1 MNYKFKTKPYKH
13 QLTALEKSWNKEN
26 FAYFMEMGTGKT
38 KVLIDNLAML
48 YDKGKIDGALIIA
61 PKGVVKT
68 WYEQELPTH
77 LPNHIENVTVLW
89 QPNIT
94 KTQREKLESLFE
106 IETAFHILIMNVES
120 LSTDKGVKFASKF
133 INSHKTLM
141 AIDESTTIKTP
152 TAKRTK
158 NIIDIGKLAK
168 YRRIM
173 TGSPITKNPLD
184 LYTQCE
190 FLDPWLLDFSS
201 YYAFRNRY
209 AEMKTM
215 HIHGRSIQVV
225 DKFQNLGELSETVK
239 QFSYRVLKEDCLDLP
254 DKIFIKRHVSLTPDQ
269 KKIYEQMKKA
279 AMAMLNGKMTTTM
292 TVLTQLMRLH
302 QITCGHFIADDGS
315 TQSVDS
321 NRLNEL
327 MNILEETEGKAIIWA
342 NYQLS
347 VGEIIQRIIKEYGPG
362 SVVHYYGKTLPEQR
376 DYAIDAF
383 QKGKARFFVGT
394 PATGGYG
401 LTPQEDRQ
409 DFIRKFQNDPKCR
422 FLIGTPQTGGYGITL
437 TQANTVIYYSNSYDL
452 EKRLQSEDRA
462 HRIGQKKPVT
472 YVDLIAEDT
481 VDEKIVKALRDKI
494 NIASEVMG
502 EELKDWI

>member
-1 MNYKFKTKPYKH
+1 MNYKFKTKPYAH

-48 YDKGKIDGALIIA
+48 YDKGKIDSALIVA

-68 WYEQELPTH
+68 WYEQELPNH
-77 LPNHIENVTVLW
+77 LPTHIENTLVLW
-89 QPNIT
+89 QSNIT
-94 KTQREKLESLFE
+94 KTQQEKLDTLFE
-106 IETAFHILIMNVES
+106 NSGDLRILIQNVES
-120 LSTDKGVKFASKF
+120 FSTEKGFKFAESF
-133 INSHKTLM
+133 LNSRRCLM

-152 TAKRTK
+152 TARRTK
-158 NIIDIGKLAK
+158 NIISLGKKAR
-168 YRRIM
+168 YRRIL

-190 FLDPWLLDFSS
+190 FLDPWLLDFTS

-215 HIHGRSIQVV
+215 HLRGRSIQVV
-225 DKFQNLGELSETVK
+225 SEFKNLSELSETVK

-254 DKIFIKRHVSLTPDQ
+254 PKNFIKRYVSLTPDQ

-279 AMAMLNGKMTTTM
+279 AMAVLNGKVTTTM

-302 QITCGHFIADDGS
+302 QITCGHFTADDGS
-315 TQSVDS
+315 IQSVES

-327 MNILEETEGKAIIWA
+327 MNVLEETEGKAIIWA

-347 VGEIIQRIIKEYGPG
+347 VGEIIQRIIKEYGKD
-362 SVVHYYGKTLPEQR
+362 SYVHY
-376 DYAIDAF
+376 
-383 QKGKARFFVGT
+383 
-394 PATGGYG
+394 YG

-409 DFIRKFQNDPKCR
+409 DYIRKFQNDPKCR

-437 TQANTVIYYSNSYDL
+437 TQANTVIYYSNGYDL

-462 HRIGQKKPVT
+462 HRIGQKKTVT
-472 YVDLIAEDT
+472 YVDLICEDT

>member
-1 MNYKFKTKPYKH
+1 MNYKFKTKPYAH

-77 LPNHIENVTVLW
+77 LPDHIENVSVLW

-94 KTQREKLESLFE
+94 KTQQEKLDSLFE
-106 IETAFHILIMNVES
+106 IDSALHILVMNVEA
-120 LSTDKGVKFASKF
+120 LSTDKGVKFATKF

-152 TAKRTK
+152 TARRTK
-158 NIIDIGKLAK
+158 NIIKMGVNAK
-168 YRRIM
+168 YKRIM

-215 HIHGRSIQVV
+215 HVHGRSIQVV
-225 DKFQNLGELSETVK
+225 DKFQNLGELSDTVK

-254 DKIFIKRHVSLTPDQ
+254 PKVFIKRHIALTTDQ
-269 KKIYEQMKKA
+269 QRIYKQMKDQA
-279 AMAMLNGKMTTTM
+279 LAVLNGKVTTTM

-302 QITCGHFIADDGS
+302 QITCGYVTADDGT
-315 TQSVDS
+315 TQQVES

-327 MNILEETEGKAIIWA
+327 MSILEDTEGKVIIWA

-347 VGEIIQRIIKEYGPG
+347 VGEIIQKIIKVYGPD
-362 SVVHYYGKTLPEQR
+362 SYVHY
-376 DYAIDAF
+376 
-383 QKGKARFFVGT
+383 
-394 PATGGYG
+394 YG
-401 LTPQEDRQ
+401 LTPQDDRQ

-422 FLIGTPQTGGYGITL
+422 FIIGTPQTGGYGITL
-437 TQANTVIYYSNSYDL
+437 TQANTVIYYSNGYDL

-462 HRIGQKKPVT
+462 HRIGQKKTVT
-472 YVDLIAEDT
+472 YIDLICEDT
-481 VDEKIVKALRDKI
+481 IDEKIVKALRDKI